1 MKGNDYMSD
10 INLVPYVGKYPG
22 SRIDAAIG
30 KIPSIE
36 NDLLNK
42 QDQLSK
48 SQLDAVNSGI
58 TASKVEELSA
68 KQDPLSEQQ
77 MTSVNSGISSEDVN
91 TISTTKST
99 LANVIDSGSKNLLE
113 MTQTLE
119 TITRYGIT
127 ATYNKEDGTIT
138 LNGEH
143 KSSDPVSIFEL
154 YSGNAADTRII
165 PAGNYHLSGCIS
177 GGSTN
182 TWRCVLSPMNV
193 VDTGNGKDFTLSEPS
208 YAAWRILISGNCTFD
223 NQVFKPM
230 VCTQDSWKTSQ
241 QFEPFRPSY
250 AETSRNALD
259 AKSTAEQAIQN
270 SELSVHGTK
279 LNILASNLH
288 EICEGDANNLPNN
301 CIFGIK
307 VNYGAISNLPSYVYT
322 LSGTDAQNAGS
333 IITFGK
339 ESGRGYGD
347 TQIFVGYG
355 SQTHIRIYTGA
366 WQVWRRLTTANYRN
380 ILGIGDSICEG
391 WRNNNMGFAGMLGV
405 PFTNKGITGATLG
418 FKDGKSQI
426 YTEMDNLSGIYDAV
440 IADGGIN
447 DYSFNVP
454 LGDMPTQPVITSE
467 DATALDKTTVSG
479 GLQYLL
485 YRMIT
490 ELPKAQ
496 RYFLITHKTKNYP
509 YTANSAG
516 YTQQQLHD
524 RIVDICKMYNTKVID
539 IYEESIINSAYS
551 VYVSPTAFST
561 DHSIT
566 DKYYVDKDQIHP
578 LWLGYYEGYLPI
590 IQQVMQTATIKT
602 S

>member
-1 MKGNDYMSD
+1 MSD

-77 MTSVNSGISSEDVN
+77 MASVNSGISSEDVD

-119 TITRYGIT
+119 TITRYGVT
-127 ATYNKEDGTIT
+127 ATYNKTDGTVT

-143 KSSDPVSIFEL
+143 KSSDPGSIFEL

-177 GGSTN
+177 GGSTS

-193 VDTGNGKDFTLSEPS
+193 VDTGSGKDFTLSEPS

-279 LNILASNLH
+279 LNILASNLQ

-355 SQTHIRIYTGA
+355 SQTLIRVYTGA
-366 WQVWRRLTTANYRN
+366 WQVWRRLTTASYRN

-454 LGDMPTQPVITSE
+454 LGDMPAQPVITSE

-509 YTANSAG
+509 YTANTAG

-539 IYEESIINSAYS
+539 VYQESIINSAYS

-566 DKYYVDKDQIHP
+566 YKYYVDKDQIHP